1 MWPSGSKLGD
11 LVCRGGRSD
20 VEAGGE
26 GGQSISFLSFFLPF
40 LSFFFST
47 SGELGPALRRDRRSS
62 ESEETQVEGGRHKRS
77 KRCGVFCQ
85 SWSCLRLVSGGD
97 SGSTNLVLCFSTYL
111 RVVFKVDQ
119 RVLECT
125 CTDHNNLM
133 LQVVACFGN
142 LVY

>member
-11 LVCRGGRSD
+11 LVSRGDVAMSRRAAGAGR
-20 VEAGGE
+20 AYP
-26 GGQSISFLSFFLPF
+26 FFPLFPFFLFPP
-40 LSFFFST
+40 SE
-47 SGELGPALRRDRRSS
+47 ELGPALRQDRRSS
-62 ESEETQVEGGRHKRS
+62 ESEETHGGRHKRS

-119 RVLECT
+119 
-125 CTDHNNLM
+125 
-133 LQVVACFGN
+133 
-142 LVY
+142 